1 LQHSLP
7 IAGLSSRLLEFKKSW
22 FHSALYNWENFS
34 PMEFNMDECIFCK
47 IINGHAPATTVYK
60 DEEITA
66 FLDIHPVAPTHILIV
81 PNKHITSV
89 NEVHPEDEP
98 VMGRLFSIAR
108 ELAKKEGIAQNGY
121 RLIVNTG
128 THGGQVVYHLH
139 MHLMGGQRM
148 RHPIG

>member
-1 LQHSLP
+1 
-7 IAGLSSRLLEFKKSW
+7 
-22 FHSALYNWENFS
+22 
-34 PMEFNMDECIFCK
+34 MDDCIFCK
-47 IINGHAPATTVYK
+47 IINGQAPATILYK

-66 FLDIHPVAPTHILIV
+66 FQDIHPVSPTHILIV
-81 PNKHITSV
+81 PNKHIASV
-89 NEVHPEDEP
+89 NEVRPEDEP

-108 ELAKKEGIAQNGY
+108 KLAKKEGIDENGY

-128 THGGQVVYHLH
+128 AHGGQVVYHLH

>member
-1 LQHSLP
+1 
-7 IAGLSSRLLEFKKSW
+7 
-22 FHSALYNWENFS
+22 
-34 PMEFNMDECIFCK
+34 MDNCIFCK
-47 IINGHAPATTVYK
+47 IINGQAPATILYK

-66 FLDIHPVAPTHILIV
+66 FQDIHPVSPTHILIV
-81 PNKHITSV
+81 PNKHIASV
-89 NEVHPEDEP
+89 NEVRPEDEP

-108 ELAKKEGIAQNGY
+108 ELAKKEGIDENGY

-128 THGGQVVYHLH
+128 AHGGQVVYHLH

>member
-1 LQHSLP
+1 
-7 IAGLSSRLLEFKKSW
+7 
-22 FHSALYNWENFS
+22 
-34 PMEFNMDECIFCK
+34 MDDCIFCK
-47 IINGHAPATTVYK
+47 IIKGQAPATIVYK

-66 FLDIHPVAPTHILIV
+66 FQDIHPVAPTHTLIV
-81 PNKHITSV
+81 PNKHIESV
-89 NEVHPEDEP
+89 NKVDPEDEP
-98 VMGRLFSIAR
+98 VLGRLFSVAR
-108 ELAKKEGIAQNGY
+108 ELAKKDGIDEHGY